1 MQMPIKGNHI
11 PSTGDYTNLFERLS
25 KYISRF
31 DEKWVNEIEPAKKES
46 IDTLKNLTQI
56 NNYNY
61 HYPKEYEIYLNYMGQ
76 DDKGLLKTQLPGYA
90 SISEIIDSYEAI
102 HEEAP
107 DTLSDK
113 YIHFFQ
119 KELFDGQLSFD
130 FTQTDNPQIVMTDED
145 SQFVSYFADNFE
157 KLLFQCAFSKYESL
171 NYDKCIRF
179 TGSPNMLKEAIQR
192 HNESDVLSIIDKFSK
207 TYDFQRAWFSDLTH
221 HIGFKDG
228 ISFYIESRNNA
239 LCGFIVGDLDKQID
253 NISEILLTEL
263 CVDKY
268 N

>member
-1 MQMPIKGNHI
+1 MQMPIKSNHI
-11 PSTGDYTNLFERLS
+11 PPIGDYTNLFERLS

-56 NNYNY
+56 SKYNY
-61 HYPKEYEIYLNYMGQ
+61 HFPKEYEIYLHYMGQ

-130 FTQTDNPQIVMTDED
+130 FTQTDNTQIVITNED

-157 KLLFQCAFSKYESL
+157 KLLFQCAFSKYERL
-171 NYDKCIRF
+171 NYDKCIIF
-179 TGSPNMLKEAIQR
+179 AGSPNMLKEAIQR

-221 HIGFKDG
+221 YIGFKDG
-228 ISFYIESRNNA
+228 ISFYIERRNNA
-239 LCGFIVGDLDKQID
+239 LCGFIAGDLDKQID
-253 NISEILLTEL
+253 NIGETLLAEL
-263 CVDKY
+263 CVNKK

>member
-1 MQMPIKGNHI
+1 MQMPIRSNHI

-25 KYISRF
+25 KYILRYD
-31 DEKWVNEIEPAKKES
+31 DEWLNEIKPAKKED

-56 NNYNY
+56 NKYNY
-61 HYPKEYEIYLNYMGQ
+61 HFPKAYEVYLNYMGQ
-76 DDKGLLKTQLPGYA
+76 NDKALLKTQLPGYA

-102 HEEAP
+102 HEEEP

-113 YIHFFQ
+113 YVHFFQ

-130 FTQTDNPQIVMTDED
+130 FTQTIDPQIVMTNED

-157 KLLFQCAFSKYESL
+157 KLLFQCAFSKYEGL
-171 NYDKCIRF
+171 NYDKCIVF
-179 TGSPNMLKEAIQR
+179 AGSPNMLKEAMQR
-192 HNESDVLSIIDKFSK
+192 NNESDALSIIDKFSK
-207 TYDFQRAWFSDLTH
+207 IYDFQRAWFSDVNH

-239 LCGFIVGDLDKQID
+239 LCGFIVGELDKQID
-253 NISEILLTEL
+253 IISETLLTEL
-263 CVDKY
+263 CVDK
-268 N
+268 ND

>member
-1 MQMPIKGNHI
+1 MQMPIKSNHI
-11 PSTGDYTNLFERLS
+11 PPIGDCTNLFERLS

-31 DEKWVNEIEPAKKES
+31 DEKWVDEIEPAKKED

-56 NNYNY
+56 NKYNY
-61 HYPKEYEIYLNYMGQ
+61 HFPKEYEIYLNYMGQ

-90 SISEIIDSYEAI
+90 SISEIINSYEGI
-102 HEEAP
+102 HEEVP

-119 KELFDGQLSFD
+119 TELFYGQLSFD

-145 SQFVSYFADNFE
+145 SQFVSYYADNFE
-157 KLLFQCAFSKYESL
+157 KFLFQCAFSKYERL
-171 NYDKCIRF
+171 NYDKCIIF
-179 TGSPNMLKEAIQR
+179 AGSPNMLKEAIKR
-192 HNESDVLSIIDKFSK
+192 HNESDVFGIIEKFSK

-228 ISFYIESRNNA
+228 ISFYIENRDNS
-239 LCGFIVGDLDKQID
+239 LCGFVAGNLDKQID
-253 NISEILLTEL
+253 NIGETLLAEL
-263 CVDKY
+263 CVNKK

>member
-1 MQMPIKGNHI
+1 MPIKSNHI
-11 PSTGDYTNLFERLS
+11 PSTGECTNLFERLS

-31 DEKWVNEIEPAKKES
+31 DERWINEIESAKKED

-90 SISEIIDSYEAI
+90 SISEIINTYKGI
-102 HEEAP
+102 HEEIP

-130 FTQTDNPQIVMTDED
+130 FT
-145 SQFVSYFADNFE
+145 
-157 KLLFQCAFSKYESL
+157 
-171 NYDKCIRF
+171 
-179 TGSPNMLKEAIQR
+179 
-192 HNESDVLSIIDKFSK
+192 
-207 TYDFQRAWFSDLTH
+207 
-221 HIGFKDG
+221 
-228 ISFYIESRNNA
+228 
-239 LCGFIVGDLDKQID
+239 
-253 NISEILLTEL
+253 
-263 CVDKY
+263 
-268 N
+268 